1 MLTFIRSPYHCMHCS
16 WSDRRF
22 ILFFPIPHNALR
34 LGGQASQDGGR
45 NQISRITF
53 VLFRCQ
59 KNKKELRK
67 IYKILE
73 LPSEKLGKNALIN
86 IVCNS
91 LKIPTSCSK
100 PNARDSNADILFTSD
115 VEVPA
120 YLKITPAYLQ
130 HVKGWVKSLQGFP
143 SQLDT
148 RAVGNYLLGEGFTQ
162 DQWDKYKTNRA
173 WDHKRGVHSVR

>member
-1 MLTFIRSPYHCMHCS
+1 ML
-16 WSDRRF
+16 
-22 ILFFPIPHNALR
+22 ILYFPIPHNALR
-34 LGGQASQDGGR
+34 LGGQARQDGGR

-59 KNKKELRK
+59 KNKKELQK
-67 IYKILE
+67 ICKILE

-91 LKIPTSCSK
+91 LKISPSCSK
-100 PNARDSNADILFTSD
+100 PNARGSNADILFTSSD

-120 YLKITPAYLQ
+120 CLKITPAYLQ
-130 HVKGWVKSLQGFP
+130 HVKGWVKSFQGFP
-143 SQLDT
+143 SQLGT

-162 DQWDKYKTNRA
+162 DQVVKYKTNRA
-173 WDHKRGVHSVR
+173 WDHKRGIHSVR